1 MASEEPDH
9 PTQAI
14 APSRDTPE
22 GTDLKQPPSEKH
34 PIQEASSVDS
44 SGRNKSDREVEE
56 AGEVSSQPWHR
67 HRLFKHV
74 RHVVYAVIW
83 LLFTG

>member
-1 MASEEPDH
+1 MAIEEPDH
-9 PTQAI
+9 LTPAI
-14 APSRDTPE
+14 APSRDAPD
-22 GTDLKQPPSEKH
+22 GTDLKRTPSEKH

-44 SGRNKSDREVEE
+44 SGHNKSDREVEE

-67 HRLFKHV
+67 RRLSKLIRPV
-74 RHVVYAVIW
+74 IYALIW